1 MVFFVIYEV
10 IINYFV
16 SCMRYET
23 MVLCHV
29 CCKNEWGC
37 VMHELRMNV
46 FVIYQVI
53 INYLVSC
60 MKYETMVLCHV

>member
-1 MVFFVIYEV
+1 M
-10 IINYFV
+10 
-16 SCMRYET
+16 SCMRHET